1 MLAMLPDV
9 TKAETGDVHDM
20 KRRLERRPTKTRIQ
34 IFDIQIARRKV
45 CVILPQLSH
54 VFLLLTCTPTFSS
67 NVGIG
72 LSVCWVASS
81 LETTFIAC

>member
-1 MLAMLPDV
+1 MSHAEMLAMLPDV

-45 CVILPQLSH
+45 CAFLPFPH
-54 VFLLLTCTPTFSS
+54 KNYHIHHKWHT
-67 NVGIG
+67 
-72 LSVCWVASS
+72 
-81 LETTFIAC
+81 

>member
-1 MLAMLPDV
+1 MSHAEMLAMLPDV

-45 CVILPQLSH
+45 CALFSLYT
-54 VFLLLTCTPTFSS
+54 TCASPPT
-67 NVGIG
+67 IHT
-72 LSVCWVASS
+72 A
-81 LETTFIAC
+81 